1 MLANVDKYFWVCYLV
16 LPLLLGAAV
25 GHLTAV
31 GSDIWI
37 AKPLSGAW
45 ENGSAPTSK
54 ATSLPLSAYELVL
67 ERNIF
72 DSRGPATG
80 SLQGATL
87 ADSAETTARRANLA
101 LLGTMVAGA
110 QSSALVSIEEET
122 ALLHLDEELPGGGR
136 IKQIDRKRILIRWS
150 DGFEQELLVSDEA
163 PAVGAKPKTV
173 NGQGI
178 RAAGENRWI
187 ISRNEIEKARAD
199 MNQLLKSARLE
210 PKIVGGVTQGFL
222 VRMVR
227 SNSLVAKL
235 GIKRGDLIKEVNGVP
250 LDSPEKALQVF
261 QQLREAKKVSV
272 NLLRR
277 GKPLTYSYEVD

>member
-1 MLANVDKYFWVCYLV
+1 MLASVHKYFWVCYLV
-16 LPLLLGAAV
+16 LPLLFGAAI

-31 GSDIWI
+31 STDIWL

-45 ENGSAPTSK
+45 EKSAAPAPK
-54 ATSLPLSAYELVL
+54 ATNLPLSAYELIL
-67 ERNIF
+67 QRNIF

-80 SLQGATL
+80 SLQGAAL
-87 ADSAETTARRANLA
+87 ADSAEATARRANLT

-110 QSSALVSIEEET
+110 QSSALLSVEQET
-122 ALLHLDEELPGGGR
+122 TLLHLDEELPGGGR
-136 IKQIDRKRILIRWS
+136 IKQIDRKRVLISWP
-150 DGFEQELLVSDEA
+150 DGSEQELLVSDEA
-163 PAVGAKPKTV
+163 PTVSAKPKV
-173 NGQGI
+173 SNGQGV
-178 RAAGENRWI
+178 RAAGENRWL

-277 GKPLTYSYEVD
+277 GEPLTYSYEVD

>member
-1 MLANVDKYFWVCYLV
+1 MLANVHKYFWVFYLV
-16 LPLLLGAAV
+16 LPLLFGAAIGHLAAV
-25 GHLTAV
+25 GT
-31 GSDIWI
+31 DIWL

-45 ENGSAPTSK
+45 EKGAAPAAK
-54 ATSLPLSAYELVL
+54 ATSLPLSAYELIL
-67 ERNIF
+67 QRNIF

-87 ADSAETTARRANLA
+87 ADSAEVATRRANLT

-110 QSSALVSIEEET
+110 QSSALLSIEKEK

-136 IKQIDRKRILIRWS
+136 IKQIDRKRVLIRWS
-150 DGFEQELLVSDEA
+150 DGSEQELLVSDEA
-163 PAVGAKPKTV
+163 PKVSAKPTPA
-173 NGQGI
+173 NGRGV
-178 RAAGENRWI
+178 RAAGENRWV
-187 ISRNEIEKARAD
+187 ISRTEIEKARAD

>member
-1 MLANVDKYFWVCYLV
+1 MLANVHKYFWICYLL
-16 LPLLLGAAV
+16 LPVLLGAAI
-25 GHLTAV
+25 GHLAAV
-31 GSDIWI
+31 GTDIWL
-37 AKPLSGAW
+37 AKPLSSAW
-45 ENGSAPTSK
+45 EKNIKPVPK
-54 ATSLPLSAYELVL
+54 VTSLPLSTYELIL
-67 ERNIF
+67 QRNIF

-80 SLQGATL
+80 SLQAAAL
-87 ADSAETTARRANLA
+87 AGSTEATARSTNLV

-110 QSSALVSIEEET
+110 QSSALLSIEKET

-136 IKQIDRKRILIRWS
+136 IKQIDRQRVLISWS
-150 DGFEQELLVSDEA
+150 DGSEQELLVSNEA
-163 PAVGAKPKTV
+163 PAIGTQTTTNSA
-173 NGQGI
+173 QGI
-178 RAAGENRWI
+178 RSAGENRWL

-199 MNQLLKSARLE
+199 LNQLLKSARLE

-277 GKPLTYSYEVD
+277 GKPLSYSYEVD

>member
-1 MLANVDKYFWVCYLV
+1 MLANVHKYFWVCYLV
-16 LPLLLGAAV
+16 LPLLLGAAI

-31 GSDIWI
+31 GTDIWL
-37 AKPLSGAW
+37 AKPLSSAW
-45 ENGSAPTSK
+45 KKSADLAPK
-54 ATSLPLSAYELVL
+54 VTSLPLSAYELIL
-67 ERNIF
+67 QRNIF

-80 SLQGATL
+80 SLQGATVT
-87 ADSAETTARRANLA
+87 DSAEGTARSTNLV

-110 QSSALVSIEEET
+110 QSSALLSIEQET

-136 IKQIDRKRILIRWS
+136 IKQIDRQRVLISWS
-150 DGFEQELLVSDEA
+150 DGSEQELLVSNEA
-163 PAVGAKPKTV
+163 PPASIQPKANGA
-173 NGQGI
+173 QGI
-178 RAAGENRWI
+178 RAAGENRWL

-199 MNQLLKSARLE
+199 LNQLLKSARLE

-261 QQLREAKKVSV
+261 QQLREAKNVSV

>member
-1 MLANVDKYFWVCYLV
+1 MLANVHKYFWVCYLV
-16 LPLLLGAAV
+16 LPLLLGAAI

-31 GSDIWI
+31 GTDIWL

-45 ENGSAPTSK
+45 EKSAVPAPEKTD
-54 ATSLPLSAYELVL
+54 LPLSAYELIL
-67 ERNIF
+67 QRNIF

-80 SLQGATL
+80 SLQGAVL
-87 ADSAETTARRANLA
+87 ADSAEAAARRANLL

-110 QSSALVSIEEET
+110 QSSALLSIEKEKT
-122 ALLHLDEELPGGGR
+122 LLHLNEELPGGGR
-136 IKQIDRKRILIRWS
+136 IRQIDRKRVLIRWS
-150 DGFEQELLVSDEA
+150 DGSEQELLVSDEA
-163 PAVGAKPKTV
+163 PKVSAKPKTA
-173 NGQGI
+173 NGRGI

-187 ISRNEIEKARAD
+187 ISRSEIEKARAD

-210 PKIVGGVTQGFL
+210 PKIVGGATQGFL

-235 GIKRGDLIKEVNGVP
+235 GIKRGDLIKEVNGVS

-277 GKPLTYSYEVD
+277 GKPLTFSYEVD

>member
-1 MLANVDKYFWVCYLV
+1 MLANVHKYFWVCYLA
-16 LPLLLGAAV
+16 LPLLLGAAI

-31 GSDIWI
+31 GTDIWL

-45 ENGSAPTSK
+45 KKNATPAPK
-54 ATSLPLSAYELVL
+54 ATSLPLSAYELIL
-67 ERNIF
+67 QRNIF

-80 SLQGATL
+80 SLQGAAL
-87 ADSAETTARRANLA
+87 ADSAERTARSTNLA
-101 LLGTMVAGA
+101 LLGTMVAGE
-110 QSSALVSIEEET
+110 QSSALLSIEQET

-136 IKQIDRKRILIRWS
+136 IKQIDRQRVLISWS
-150 DGFEQELLVSDEA
+150 DGSEQELLVSDDA
-163 PAVGAKPKTV
+163 PTASTQPKVKVGP
-173 NGQGI
+173 GI
-178 RAAGENRWI
+178 RAAGENRWL

-199 MNQLLKSARLE
+199 LNQLLKSARLE